1 MEGGNKKLMEGKRE
15 QKENSL
21 DKQKYNK
28 IVHKFTNFEGSQR
41 TPQNQ
46 RLEKENQGKRAK
58 EGSSIHS
65 QMI

>member
-21 DKQKYNK
+21 DKQKHNK
-28 IVHKFTNFEGSQR
+28 IVHKFTDSEVSQR

-58 EGSSIHS
+58 EGSSIYS

>member
-21 DKQKYNK
+21 DKQKHNK
-28 IVHKFTNFEGSQR
+28 IVYKFTDSEGSQR
-41 TPQNQ
+41 TAQNQ

-58 EGSSIHS
+58 EGSSIYS